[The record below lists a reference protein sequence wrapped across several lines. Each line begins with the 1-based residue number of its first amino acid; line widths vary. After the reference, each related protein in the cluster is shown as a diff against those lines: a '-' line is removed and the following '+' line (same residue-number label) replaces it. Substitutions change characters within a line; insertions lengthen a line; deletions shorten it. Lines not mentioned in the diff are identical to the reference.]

1 MVIGPMAFNFQQSK
15 GMNNVGSTLEN
26 KYENLRRLWWFIMKD
41 VLFLAAIIT
50 LTIAAAIQFGS
61 IGEHITM

>member
-1 MVIGPMAFNFQQSK
+1 
-15 GMNNVGSTLEN
+15 MNNVGSTLEN